1 MRRDNPQVESTP
13 IAFTVLDEIRKQLN
27 DFTPRHRAFAEF
39 VLQVI
44 EGSGSFLGSRHRA

>member
-44 EGSGSFLGSRHRA
+44 EGSGSFLD